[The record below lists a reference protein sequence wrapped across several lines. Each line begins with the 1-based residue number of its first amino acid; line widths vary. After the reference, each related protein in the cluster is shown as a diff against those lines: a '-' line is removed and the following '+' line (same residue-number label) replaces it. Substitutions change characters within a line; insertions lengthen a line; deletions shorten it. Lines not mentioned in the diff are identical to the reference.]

1 MTEAKKLTPVTRDK
15 LLEEIK
21 EFGFS
26 NALTVGDIKKVMQMK
41 GIENKFTWKQNTKGY
56 FSAWS

>member
-1 MTEAKKLTPVTRDK
+1 MIEGKKLTPVNRET

-21 EFGFS
+21 EYGFS
-26 NALTVGDIKKVMQMK
+26 NALTVGDIKSVMQMK
-41 GIENKFTWKQNTKGY
+41 GIDNKYTWKQNTKGY

>member
-1 MTEAKKLTPVTRDK
+1 MTEAKKLTPVNRET

-26 NALTVGDIKKVMQMK
+26 NALTVGDIKLIMQSK
-41 GIENKFTWKQNTKGY
+41 GIEDKYTWKQNTKGY